1 MPGVDLESNIPA
13 LTDKDIPVPSAAEE
27 AAKSRRAALA
37 NANFG
42 PHEQALLDDTNIAGV
57 DLPQQQPVQNVHHHN
72 INLVPHLPAELE
84 AQEDEDSDSD
94 YMDEGQDDDD
104 GEGPPDLDE
113 VYDSS
118 DDESDDETY
127 ASEDRDEYESD
138 KELDDTYV
146 DEAEA
151 QEDQPVITRSGRAS
165 QRNQDYRDYTFL
177 GQNAGPLHQQVK
189 ISVPMPKCGRTT
201 PKLNDES
208 ITMLIESMGT
218 DPEEVLIVQED
229 EIPYLGVIMAQM
241 SLKQGQRGTC

>member
-84 AQEDEDSDSD
+84 AQEDDDSDSD
-94 YMDEGQDDDD
+94 YVDEGQDDDD

-118 DDESDDETY
+118 DDESDDE
-127 ASEDRDEYESD
+127 
-138 KELDDTYV
+138 
-146 DEAEA
+146 
-151 QEDQPVITRSGRAS
+151 
-165 QRNQDYRDYTFL
+165 TFL

-229 EIPYLGVIMAQM
+229 EIPYHGVIMAQM